1 MPLEAAS
8 STNFTRLTAMS
19 TQAKAARK
27 IAGAISQ
34 IYPGKAEIAMNKLLA
49 GLQDENLRRQ
59 AEDILR

>member
-1 MPLEAAS
+1 
-8 STNFTRLTAMS
+8 MS

-49 GLQDENLRRQ
+49 GLQDENWRRQ